1 MGRDKNEQDLPLTLI
16 HLLHL
21 ASLYKDKVLNEQ
33 GKDFNVTAAQLK
45 VLASLYK
52 GVCDTPIGLA
62 ETLDMDTG
70 GVARMLARLV
80 AKGLVARKVDSSDRR
95 RAKLWLTPEG
105 ITVCQQIIDNKQ
117 TPGINERLTQQLTP
131 NEVSQL
137 KSLLTRL
144 LPADYL
150 ASRMKNRKGNS

>member
-1 MGRDKNEQDLPLTLI
+1 MEKDKEELHLTLV
-16 HLLHL
+16 HLLHV

-33 GKDFNVTAAQLK
+33 GKDFNVTASQLK
-45 VLASLYK
+45 VLASIYK
-52 GVCDTPIGLA
+52 GVCDTPVRLA

-117 TPGINERLTQQLTP
+117 TPGINEQLTQQLTSE
-131 NEVSQL
+131 EVSQL
-137 KSLLTRL
+137 KLLLTKL

-150 ASRMKNRKGNS
+150 ASRMKSRQENN